1 MTTMTLDRPAAPVRI
16 TPAAAVSDTVVIA
29 RRNLIRLRRT
39 PQLLVS
45 ALVVPVMFLLMF
57 RYIFGG
63 AIPVPGMS
71 YVDYLI
77 PALLAQNAIFDGFGT
92 AAAMAVDARDGV
104 VDRFRALPM
113 ARCAVL
119 TGRALAD
126 LLRQALVLA
135 VLTAVAVGVGFRFH
149 TGPAQSIAGLAI
161 ALLFGQVLFWA
172 FAAIGFGTAN
182 PESAA
187 ALTTP
192 FMLLVFASSA
202 LIPVSTLP
210 GWLQPFARNQPV
222 SQYVDAVRCLT
233 QGHPAEQ
240 LLGHTAGY
248 YTVTSLLWGIAIV
261 LAGATL
267 ALRAYRRL

>member
-1 MTTMTLDRPAAPVRI
+1 MTAATVRMPVPAAL
-16 TPAAAVSDTVVIA
+16 ADTLVIA
-29 RRNLIRLRRT
+29 RRHLIRLERT

-45 ALVVPVMFLLMF
+45 ALAVPVMFTLMF

-92 AAAMAVDARDGV
+92 AAAFAVDARDGV

-113 ARCAVL
+113 ARSAVL

-126 LLRQALVLA
+126 LLRQAVVLA
-135 VLTAVAVGVGFRFH
+135 VLTGVAVAVGFRFH
-149 TGPAQSIAGLAI
+149 APAWQSIAGLAMG
-161 ALLFGQVLFWA
+161 LLLGQVLFWV

-182 PESAA
+182 PETAA
-187 ALTTP
+187 AMTTP
-192 FMLLVFASSA
+192 LMLLVFVSSA
-202 LIPVSTLP
+202 LIPVGTLP
-210 GWLQPFARNQPV
+210 GWLQPIARNQPV
-222 SQYVDAVRCLT
+222 SQYIDAARCLT
-233 QGHPAEQ
+233 QGAPAEH

-248 YTVTSLLWGIAIV
+248 YVVTCLLWGAGIAAV
-261 LAGATL
+261 GAAL

>member
-1 MTTMTLDRPAAPVRI
+1 VRGQLLGRGGQDPLPAALG
-16 TPAAAVSDTVVIA
+16 IA
-29 RRNLIRLRRT
+29 LPLPGLGRPPRTALIRLRRT

-45 ALVVPVMFLLMF
+45 ALVVPVMFLLTF

-63 AIPVPGMS
+63 AIPVPGIS

-92 AAAMAVDARDGV
+92 AAAMAADARDGV

-113 ARCAVL
+113 ARSAVL

-192 FMLLVFASSA
+192 FMLLVFVSSA
-202 LIPVSTLP
+202 L
-210 GWLQPFARNQPV
+210 
-222 SQYVDAVRCLT
+222 
-233 QGHPAEQ
+233 EQ

-248 YTVTSLLWGIAIV
+248 YTVTSLLWGIVIV